1 MIQSLPHLPVLLK
14 ETISRL
20 YTVPDGI
27 YLDGTVGFGGHAEAL
42 LAKLSKHGQLIGVD
56 LDPYALEYTEKRLS
70 APQNSYSLHNGNFR
84 EYPILLQTLGVGKL
98 TGILFDLGSSSSQL
112 NTGHRGFSFQAD
124 APLDMRFNP
133 SGKLSAY
140 DFLNN
145 ENEQEISTVIREY
158 GEERHH
164 RKIARLIFQAAQSG
178 KMKTTFD
185 LKQVVSKTAH
195 PRFLTKSLARVF
207 QAVRIKV
214 NDELNSLKDALT
226 ASTQWLKTGGRIAVI
241 SFHSLEDRIVKQ
253 FFKNSAISCVCP
265 KEYPVCVCDTVP
277 YLKILTPKAVVP
289 GKPEINE
296 NPRSRSAKLRI
307 AERI

>member
-1 MIQSLPHLPVLLK
+1 MNKTVPHLPVLLE

-20 YTVPDGI
+20 YTDPDGI

-42 LAKLSKHGQLIGVD
+42 LSKLSKHGHLIVMD

-98 TGILFDLGSSSSQL
+98 TGILFDLGSSSSQF
-112 NTGHRGFSFQAD
+112 NTGRRGFSFQED

-133 SGKLSAY
+133 NGKLSAH

-145 ENEQEISTVIREY
+145 EHEEEISNVIRDY

-164 RKIARLIFQAAQSG
+164 RKIAKLIFQAAKSG
-178 KMKTTFD
+178 EMNTTFD
-185 LKQVVSKTAH
+185 LKQVVSKCAH
-195 PRFLTKSLARVF
+195 PRYLTKSLARVF
-207 QAVRIKV
+207 QAIRIKV
-214 NDELNSLKDALT
+214 NDELNSLKDALNS
-226 ASTQWLKTGGRIAVI
+226 STQWLKTGGRIAVI

-253 FFKNSAISCVCP
+253 FFKDSAITCVCP
-265 KEYPVCVCDTVP
+265 REFPVCVCDTVP
-277 YLKILTPKAVVP
+277 SLNTLTRRAVVP
-289 GKPEINE
+289 GKPEMDE
-296 NPRSRSAKLRI
+296 NPRSRSAKLRV